1 MISRKTF
8 LKVIRWILRLGLFV
22 VLAFVG
28 FLIYHFNFVVS
39 GPRIKTPFGEAHERA
54 VKTFFE
60 GEGFG
65 IRRFRKKE
73 YFHESSVMMDG
84 KEWHVEGVSLIGATD
99 EYGER
104 YFTEQWVP
112 LKKRVGETN
121 HRKLT
126 KWEAG
131 AIADLRKGEEK
142 HVVSDKE
149 DLEWGTTS
157 RHVIAPIRAKETCLK
172 CHEAEEGDV
181 LGAMDYLLTR
191 RKKVSTEEKIEGSV
205 E

>member
-1 MISRKTF
+1 MISRKAF
-8 LKVIRWILRLGLFV
+8 FKVIRWILGLGLFV
-22 VLAFVG
+22 FLAFVG

-39 GPRIKTPFGEAHERA
+39 GPRSRTPFAEARERA
-54 VKTFFE
+54 VKTFVE

-65 IRRFRKKE
+65 VRRFREKE
-73 YFHESSVMMDG
+73 FFHESSVMMDG
-84 KEWHVEGVSLIGATD
+84 EEWHVEGVSLIGATD

-112 LKKRVGETN
+112 LKKRVADTK

-131 AIADLRKGEEK
+131 AIADLRKGEEN

-149 DLEWGTTS
+149 NFEWGTTS
-157 RHVIAPIRAKETCLK
+157 RHVIAPIRAEETCLK
-172 CHEAEEGDV
+172 CHEVEEDDV

-191 RKKVSTEEKIEGSV
+191 RKKASTEGKIE
-205 E
+205 